1 MVSRVK
7 LALEQAEYTALLKMA
22 MSELRSPA
30 DQARHIVRQE
40 LMRRGYLSAGTSA
53 PDATGDIALLSQD
66 CVELGQ
72 ASEHASP

>member
-7 LALEQAEYTALLKMA
+7 LALEQSEYTALLKMA
-22 MSELRSPA
+22 MSELRGPA

-40 LMRRGYLSAGTSA
+40 LMRRGYLSADTSA
-53 PDATGDIALLSQD
+53 PDATGDRSLLSQD

-72 ASEHASP
+72 ASEHANP